1 MHDGDTHKISLRFA
15 NTRQNVLVEHSAYLI
30 RQNYKPVNKYRN
42 KNILNI
48 SKEFIVY
55 DYVGFSDTLFL
66 LILFLKKLPLEI
78 IYNNISKADSS
89 PQTAL

>member
-15 NTRQNVLVEHSAYLI
+15 NTRQKVLVEYCAYLI

-42 KNILNI
+42 NNILNI
-48 SKEFIVY
+48 SKEFIV
-55 DYVGFSDTLFL
+55 YVGFSDTLFL